1 MFAALPTLFYKYIRS
16 YFKNVLGVPMP
27 STIHI
32 LGFAG
37 SLRKQSYNRAALKIA
52 QSLVPEGAEMEII
65 TLDEIPLYNQDY
77 ENDEPQSVRTFKE
90 KIRQADALFIVTPEY
105 NYSMPGV
112 LKNAIDWASR
122 PEGKSVLTGKPTAIM
137 GVGGR
142 YGTVRAQLHLRQV
155 FQYLDTPV
163 VTKPEVHVIAAWE
176 KFDNDGNL
184 KDEQIREQIETL
196 VLRLVRKVREE
207 AK

>member
-1 MFAALPTLFYKYIRS
+1 MYIDLR
-16 YFKNVLGVPMP
+16 GVPMAA
-27 STIHI
+27 TIHI

-37 SLRKQSYNRAALKIA
+37 SLRKNSYNRAALKVA

-77 ENDEPQSVRTFKE
+77 ENDEPPPVRTFKE

-122 PEGKSVLTGKPTAIM
+122 PHGDNAWDGKPAAMMGASPGTLGTA
-137 GVGGR
+137 R
-142 YGTVRAQLHLRQV
+142 CQYHLRQC
-155 FQYLDTPV
+155 FLNINV
-163 VTKPEVHVIAAWE
+163 VAVTRPEVMLGNAAE
-176 KFDNDGNL
+176 RFDAAL
-184 KDEQIREQIETL
+184 KLTDPKSRELVARLIEAL
-196 VLRLVRKVREE
+196 AGLA
-207 AK
+207 AKPR

>member
-1 MFAALPTLFYKYIRS
+1 MAA
-16 YFKNVLGVPMP
+16 
-27 STIHI
+27 TIHI

-37 SLRKQSYNRAALKIA
+37 SLRKNSYNRAALKVA

-77 ENDEPQSVRTFKE
+77 EDDEPSSVRTFKE

-122 PEGKSVLTGKPTAIM
+122 PAAMSRSAQPGWPATAGTPDDRPEGRGAQGRGDCPDRRGAE
-137 GVGGR
+137 GQGRAAGRAAGRQGGEPR
-142 YGTVRAQLHLRQV
+142 V
-155 FQYLDTPV
+155 
-163 VTKPEVHVIAAWE
+163 AA
-176 KFDNDGNL
+176 
-184 KDEQIREQIETL
+184 
-196 VLRLVRKVREE
+196 
-207 AK
+207 

>member
-1 MFAALPTLFYKYIRS
+1 
-16 YFKNVLGVPMP
+16 MP
-27 STIHI
+27 ATIHI

-37 SLRKQSYNRAALKIA
+37 SLRKNSYNRAALKVA

-77 ENDEPQSVRTFKE
+77 ENDEPASVRTFKE

-122 PEGKSVLTGKPTAIM
+122 PAVNSVFTGKPTAIM

-142 YGTVRAQLHLRQV
+142 FGTVRAQAHLRQV
-155 FQYLDTPV
+155 FQFLDTPV
-163 VTKPEVHVIAAWE
+163 LIKPEVHIMAAWE
-176 KFDNDGNL
+176 KFDSEGNL
-184 KDEQIREQIETL
+184 KDEQAREQIETL
-196 VLRLVRKVREE
+196 LVRLVRKVREE
-207 AK
+207 TK